1 MEISLNW
8 LRDYVD
14 IPLSVEEISVLLTDI
29 GLEVEGIED
38 YVSIKGGLEGL
49 VVGFV
54 QEKEKH
60 PDADKLSVCKVDIGT
75 EVLQIVCGA
84 PNVAAGQKVIV
95 ALVGTQIF
103 PTKGE
108 PFTIKKAKIRGIES
122 VGMICAEDEIGIGES
137 HDGIMVLDENTKIG
151 SPASSLFNVYKDVI
165 IEIGLTPNRSDAH
178 SHLGVARDLLAA
190 YNYRNNE
197 NIKLKA
203 IETYQTSEKIEKN
216 FKVSVEDKVDCPK
229 YLGILL
235 GNISVQE
242 SPFWLQN
249 KLRAIGQK
257 PINHIVDVTNFV
269 MHELGQPLHAFDV
282 DAITGN
288 EIIVKKVDKNTPFVT
303 LDGSE
308 IKLSGT
314 ELMICNAQEPMC
326 IAGVYGGKKSG
337 VTENTKSIFLESA
350 YFNPKSIRATSTKY
364 QLKTDAAIHFEK
376 GIDPNITQIALERAV
391 FLLQQIDSNVTL
403 FSNIYNI
410 KNQQFNNFEVKLNF
424 NKVRQ
429 LTGASISNEQ
439 ILKILNLLEIK
450 VQNLTEQGAD
460 LFVPP
465 YRADVQRE
473 VDVIEDIL
481 RIYGFNNILI
491 PLKINA
497 SVNIS
502 ETKNPEQI
510 YEQVA
515 NDLASIGYAEILTNP
530 LSKSK
535 LIEKFEPAKEKWV
548 NLLSSI
554 NVELDVLRNN
564 MLFSVLETV
573 SYNNNHKNSNL
584 RLFELGRTYH
594 KSGQDY
600 IEHEHLILCHF
611 GLKQEPNWKASA
623 QKSDFFTLKTNV
635 NRLLQKLGISQYELS
650 FSESNYFEYGLEYI
664 SSDTILVKFGKVS
677 NNWTTL
683 FDIKQEVYY
692 AEFNWLKIIELYINN
707 KVSYKP
713 VSKFPSVKRDL
724 ALLLSNE
731 IKFGELKATAEK
743 IGKKLLQKID
753 IFDIY
758 TDDKMKANEQSY
770 ALSFLFKDE
779 QKTLQDTDI
788 DAIMQKM
795 IQVFQKEFNAT
806 IR

>member
-29 GLEVEGIED
+29 GLEVEGVED

-60 PDADKLSVCKVDIGT
+60 PDADKLSVCKVDIGN

-108 PFTIKKAKIRGIES
+108 PFLIKKAKIRGVES

-137 HDGIMVLDENTKIG
+137 HDGILVLDENTEIG
-151 SPASSLFNVYKDVI
+151 IPVSSLFNVYKDTI

-178 SHLGVARDLLAA
+178 SHIGVARDLLAA
-190 YNYRNNE
+190 YNYRNNK

-203 IETYQTSEKIEKN
+203 IETYQDTHKIEQG
-216 FKVSVEDKVDCPK
+216 FKVSVEDKEDCPK

-235 GNISVQE
+235 GNISIQE
-242 SPFWLQN
+242 SPIWLQN

-257 PINHIVDVTNFV
+257 PINYIVDVTNFV
-269 MHELGQPLHAFDV
+269 MHELGQPLHAFDLT
-282 DAITGN
+282 AISGN
-288 EIIVKKVDKNTPFVT
+288 EIIVKKVKENTPFIT

-314 ELMICNAQEPMC
+314 ELMICNAEEPIC

-350 YFNPKSIRATSTKY
+350 YFNPKSIRKTSTKH
-364 QLKTDAAIHFEK
+364 QLKTDAATHFEK
-376 GIDPNITQIALERAV
+376 GIDPNITQIALERAI
-391 FLLQQIDSNVTL
+391 FLLQQIDSNITL
-403 FSNIYNI
+403 LSNMYNI
-410 KNQQFNNFEVKLNF
+410 ENEEFNHFEIKLNF
-424 NKVRQ
+424 NKIRQ
-429 LTGASISNEQ
+429 FTGASITNEQ
-439 ILKILNLLEIK
+439 ILKILDLLEIK
-450 VQNLTEQGAD
+450 VINLTD
-460 LFVPP
+460 LGTDLLVPP

-491 PLKINA
+491 PSKINA
-497 SVNIS
+497 SVNIT

-515 NDLASIGYAEILTNP
+515 NDLTSIGYAEILTNP

-535 LIEKFEPAKEKWV
+535 LIEKFEPARENWV

-564 MLFSVLETV
+564 MLFSTLETV

-594 KSGQDY
+594 KNGQDY
-600 IEHEHLILCHF
+600 IEQEHLILCHF
-611 GLKQEPNWKASA
+611 GLKQEPNWKATA
-623 QKSDFFTLKTNV
+623 QKIDFFTLKTSV
-635 NRLLQKLGISQYELS
+635 NRLLQKIGINQFEIT
-650 FSESNYFEYGLEYI
+650 FSESKYFDYGLEYAI
-664 SSDTILVKFGKVS
+664 NDAIIVKFGKVS
-677 NNWTTL
+677 SNWTIL
-683 FDIKQEVYY
+683 FDIKQEVYF
-692 AEFNWLKIIELYINN
+692 AEFNWLKLIELYNSN

-713 VSKFPSVKRDL
+713 ISKFPSVKRDL
-724 ALLLSNE
+724 ALLLNKE
-731 IKFGELKATAEK
+731 IKFGELKTVAEK

-770 ALSFLFKDE
+770 ALSFIFKDE
-779 QKTLQDTDI
+779 HKTLQDADI
-788 DAIMQKM
+788 DSIMQKM

-806 IR
+806 VR